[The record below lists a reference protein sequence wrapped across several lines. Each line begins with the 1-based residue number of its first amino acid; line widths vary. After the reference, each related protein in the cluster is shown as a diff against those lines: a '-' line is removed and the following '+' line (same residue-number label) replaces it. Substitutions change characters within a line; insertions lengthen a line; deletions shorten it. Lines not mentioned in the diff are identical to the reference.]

1 MARKTQ
7 AIAGQ
12 QVTANAQDIGYVL
25 GKMEMIEK
33 KFDEQRVE
41 LKSENDAIL
50 AKLEEL
56 SKTMSFWRHSLWIVK
71 AVVASIP
78 LVLAANYT
86 DLTQLWKDM

>member
-1 MARKTQ
+1 MARKVQ
-7 AIAGQ
+7 ATPGQ

-33 KFDEQRVE
+33 KFDEQRIE
-41 LKSENDAIL
+41 LKSENDEIL
-50 AKLEEL
+50 AKLDEL

-71 AVVASIP
+71 AIVASIP
-78 LVLAANYT
+78 LLLAANYT

>member
-7 AIAGQ
+7 VVPGQ

-33 KFDEQRVE
+33 KFDEHRE
-41 LKSENDAIL
+41 ETKSEKDEIL
-50 AKLEEL
+50 AKLDEL
-56 SKTMSFWRHSLWIVK
+56 SNTMSFWRHSLWLIK
-71 AVVASIP
+71 AIIASVP
-78 LVLAANYT
+78 LILAANYT